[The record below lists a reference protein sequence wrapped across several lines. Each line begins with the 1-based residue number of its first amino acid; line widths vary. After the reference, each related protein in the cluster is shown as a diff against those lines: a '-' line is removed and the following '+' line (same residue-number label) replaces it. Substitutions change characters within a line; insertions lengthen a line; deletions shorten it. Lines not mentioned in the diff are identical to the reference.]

1 MIDRIIKGMMTDF
14 LTNFGIE
21 ERNESTAF
29 EHFCNYCLFTQ
40 HRPDAYSADNFFYNL
55 VHTGSGGDLG
65 IDGIFVEVNEVAV
78 SSVEHLKSVVGTRK
92 FHANFVFVQAKTSQN
107 FDSGDMLK
115 TGLGVRDFFQ
125 KDLKDLSANQR
136 ITNLKLIADYI
147 LENSIKHDAR
157 PTCTIYYVT
166 TGKWVEDKNLKNTQK
181 SCEDFLRDSN
191 YFDEPRF
198 IPIDASKLANIYKE
212 VNNSITRQIIMSK
225 SIAFPSNIKGVEQ
238 AYIGLV
244 SVEEFL
250 KLIEN
255 EEGMIQQGL
264 FYDNVRS
271 YLGENPVNNEII
283 ETIHNQD
290 KKIQFP
296 ILNNGVT
303 IVTKV
308 LRPSGEKYTL
318 SDFQIVNGC
327 QTSNVLFKC
336 RSEISADMM
345 LPVKIICTEDSELIN
360 DIIRSTNRQTQVLD
374 EAFES
379 LKLFHKRLQ
388 DFYDSFTGDDRLFY
402 ERRSHEYDNIDM
414 RINKSNIITLPIQL
428 LAMLS
433 MFLEEPHSVHRYYG
447 ELLKSYRQ
455 RLFQDDHQL
464 IAYYTSAW
472 VLHRIESSLKRG
484 LLSSKYR
491 KFRYH
496 ILFMLQVCS
505 RKQLAISDNPRPNSN
520 SMLRLCNYILETFS
534 DNGVMK
540 DFFKKIIPIID
551 SSVEQMN
558 ELYNIIDLKQV
569 IKRKDF
575 TSLLDEQCKKLNLKF
590 K

>member
-1 MIDRIIKGMMTDF
+1 M
-14 LTNFGIE
+14 
-21 ERNESTAF
+21 
-29 EHFCNYCLFTQ
+29 
-40 HRPDAYSADNFFYNL
+40 
-55 VHTGSGGDLG
+55 
-65 IDGIFVEVNEVAV
+65 
-78 SSVEHLKSVVGTRK
+78 
-92 FHANFVFVQAKTSQN
+92 
-107 FDSGDMLK
+107 
-115 TGLGVRDFFQ
+115 
-125 KDLKDLSANQR
+125 
-136 ITNLKLIADYI
+136 
-147 LENSIKHDAR
+147 
-157 PTCTIYYVT
+157 
-166 TGKWVEDKNLKNTQK
+166 
-181 SCEDFLRDSN
+181 
-191 YFDEPRF
+191 
-198 IPIDASKLANIYKE
+198 
-212 VNNSITRQIIMSK
+212 
-225 SIAFPSNIKGVEQ
+225 
-238 AYIGLV
+238 
-244 SVEEFL
+244 
-250 KLIEN
+250 
-255 EEGMIQQGL
+255 
-264 FYDNVRS
+264 
-271 YLGENPVNNEII
+271 
-283 ETIHNQD
+283 
-290 KKIQFP
+290 
-296 ILNNGVT
+296 
-303 IVTKV
+303 
-308 LRPSGEKYTL
+308 
-318 SDFQIVNGC
+318 
-327 QTSNVLFKC
+327 
-336 RSEISADMM
+336 
-345 LPVKIICTEDSELIN
+345 
-360 DIIRSTNRQTQVLD
+360 
-374 EAFES
+374 
-379 LKLFHKRLQ
+379 Q

-505 RKQLAISDNPRPNSN
+505 RKQLAITDIPRPNSN
-520 SMLRLCNYILETFS
+520 SMQRLCNYILETFS

-575 TSLLDEQCKKLNLKF
+575 TSLLDEHCKKLNLKF